1 MFPYV
6 DLMEGSHIAN
16 VVSVKLQN
24 GFKFMFRDV
33 HGLKKK
39 RSDIYDLT
47 PYPSS

>member
-33 HGLKKK
+33 QGLKKNF
-39 RSDIYDLT
+39 
-47 PYPSS
+47 